1 MTSNDASSFNMDL
14 ICHWRV
20 FPIMKQPVIVEAE
33 IGKRIKAFRTE
44 RGITLEQ
51 LAKMTGFSKGYLSKV
66 EKSDKAPPV
75 STLGTIGRA
84 LNVSISMLLGEET
97 QRVSLCLV
105 RKDERPFFVSRDGTA
120 FGYSY
125 ESMAYKYPNRI
136 MEPFMLTLPVAP
148 KKRSLYQHEGEEILF
163 VIQGTM
169 KFFHGAEEYIVNEG
183 DCVYFDSSIPHFG
196 ESIGTEEAK
205 CFMVICDPA
214 S

>member
-1 MTSNDASSFNMDL
+1 
-14 ICHWRV
+14 
-20 FPIMKQPVIVEAE
+20 MKQQPVIVEAE
-33 IGKRIKAFRTE
+33 IGKRIKALRAE

-84 LNVSISMLLGEET
+84 LSVSISNLLGEEP

-105 RKDERPFFVSRDGTA
+105 RKDERPFFVTRDGTA
-120 FGYSY
+120 FGYAY

-136 MEPFMLTLPVAP
+136 MEPFMLTLPLNP
-148 KKRSLYQHEGEEILF
+148 KKRTLYQHEGEEILF

-169 KFFHGAEEYIVNEG
+169 KFFHGAEEYIVKEG
-183 DCVYFDSSIPHFG
+183 DCLYFDASIPHFG
-196 ESIGTEEAK
+196 ESMGTENAK
-205 CFMVICDPA
+205 CFMVISNPV

>member
-1 MTSNDASSFNMDL
+1 
-14 ICHWRV
+14 V
-20 FPIMKQPVIVEAE
+20 EFPIMKQESVIDEAE
-33 IGKRIKAFRTE
+33 IGKRIKTFRTE
-44 RGITLEQ
+44 RRITLEQ

-84 LNVSISMLLGEET
+84 LSVSISTLLGEET

-105 RKDERPFFVSRDGTA
+105 RKDERPFFVTRDGTA
-120 FGYSY
+120 FGYAY

-136 MEPFMLTLPVAP
+136 MEPFMLTLPLAP
-148 KKRSLYQHEGEEILF
+148 KKRTLYQHEGEEILF

-169 KFFHGAEEYIVNEG
+169 RFFHGAEEYIVREG
-183 DCVYFDSSIPHFG
+183 DCLYFDAFIPHFG
-196 ESIGTEEAK
+196 ESMGTEEAK
-205 CFMVICDPA
+205 CFMVICNVV